1 MQCLISTDKKLAL
14 IVSAREAIGVKRED
28 EGIQVFFLAT
38 VYKCTGRKQEW
49 KQKYPS
55 GGCFHLRQ
63 YWIIKKG
70 SVMVNFMCQLG
81 WATVPNKHYSG
92 YLHKGVFG

>member
-1 MQCLISTDKKLAL
+1 MQGGAVGIKHEK
-14 IVSAREAIGVKRED
+14 
-28 EGIQVFFLAT
+28 EGIQVLFLAT

-49 KQKYPS
+49 KQKNLL
-55 GGCFHLRQ
+55 GGCFHLRK

-81 WATVPNKHYSG
+81 WATVPKYIFKHYSA
-92 YLHKGVFG
+92 YLRKGVFG